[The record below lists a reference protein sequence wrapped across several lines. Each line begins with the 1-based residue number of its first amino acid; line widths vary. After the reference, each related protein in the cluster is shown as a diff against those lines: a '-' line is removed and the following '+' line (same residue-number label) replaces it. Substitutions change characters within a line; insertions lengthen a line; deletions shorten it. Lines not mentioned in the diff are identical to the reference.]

1 MSPLLGHDQPTNY
14 STSECNSYLRELHQK
29 KYKENLENWGGG
41 IVLRPIKPIYM
52 NKNLKFASAFLGL
65 FFVLSCTKT
74 SAPVPGEKN
83 MTTAIKKENYTTANS
98 ENSRY
103 GSEAVLLNRGE
114 NVNTDLASF
123 FRSYDT
129 NILKSFRYEI
139 AGPMMADENP
149 ANVQYMI
156 NKNAELINI
165 LSLINP
171 VSFSSEE
178 MSVNDE
184 IVS

>member
-1 MSPLLGHDQPTNY
+1 
-14 STSECNSYLRELHQK
+14 
-29 KYKENLENWGGG
+29 
-41 IVLRPIKPIYM
+41 M

-171 VSFSSEE
+171 VSFSSNE
-178 MSVNDE
+178 MSSNDDIVIYAGLLELYLQLAPPESTSVNRAPFPWECIWSVIAGYVDGRDL
-184 IVS
+184 IKNTNYW